1 MNRRVFVLAIV
12 VLIVTVVVFFY
23 RQRQRELEQGLPAGS
38 SAPAVLPLLQTTA
51 KSSEQTGTSGS
62 SLVPVRATL
71 GRGSSVVVEA
81 GWGAGPGKFGRKR
94 AAESSPEGP
103 MALSVASDGSIVII
117 DQVNRR
123 IERYRDGHS
132 TSTTPIGG
140 DTVQDLA
147 LGPEGRMVLLDRFV
161 DRGIQVYGPDGKLL
175 NDVPLSGKTELGS
188 LTGVFADEHGIYV
201 EREHG
206 MVQRVADANGNR
218 TSGDRELPGRPSRDG
233 QLVIAAAMLERQSG
247 QFQIR
252 AFDRAKGT
260 QVWDRVIQLPTPILH
275 LVMLDSDKHGRIY
288 VAAVTALEEPTPPYR
303 LTDESLFAV
312 QVGRDG
318 TERGR
323 LKLPPLHGSDESFRP
338 VTVDDAGNLYVMQSS
353 ETGLTVVR
361 YVF

>member
-23 RQRQRELEQGLPAGS
+23 RQRQREQGLPAGS
-38 SAPAVLPLLQTTA
+38 SAPVVLPLLQTTV
-51 KSSEQTGTSGS
+51 KSSGQTGTSGS

-103 MALSVASDGSIVII
+103 MALSVAPDGSVVII

-123 IERYRDGHS
+123 IERFKDGHS
-132 TSTTPIGG
+132 VSTTPIGG
-140 DTVQDLA
+140 DTVQDLV
-147 LGPEGRMVLLDRFV
+147 LGPEGRMVLLDRFI
-161 DRGIQVYGPDGKLL
+161 DRGIQVYGSDGQLL

-188 LTGVFADEHGIYV
+188 LTGVFADERGIYV

-275 LVMLDSDKHGRIY
+275 LVMLDSDKQGRIY
-288 VAAVTALEEPTPPYR
+288 VAAVTALEEQTPPYR
-303 LTDESLFAV
+303 LTDEALFAV
-312 QVGRDG
+312 QIGRDG

-338 VTVDDAGNLYVMQSS
+338 VTVDDAGNLYVMRSS